1 MIKYLKFAIILF
13 IVCLLVELVLP
24 VLFIKFVNKYP
35 KNTIKSL
42 DISYEESY
50 SGTVITKYEGTI
62 ISNSDEYKTFISDN
76 KLEYD
81 SNLDF
86 SKHNYYV
93 LKIICGDN
101 KTPAEI
107 LRYRV
112 KKDTLIVIARN
123 LSDPSSVLA
132 EDRNDYYLIPLD
144 KDDIKIKDVIIKWRY
159 L

>member
-1 MIKYLKFAIILF
+1 MKKYLKFAIILF

-24 VLFIKFVNKYP
+24 VLFIKIVHKYP

-42 DISYEESY
+42 DISADESY

-62 ISNSDEYKTFISDN
+62 ISNSDEYKAFISDN

-101 KTPAEI
+101 KMPAEI

-123 LSDPSSVLA
+123 LSDTYTIWTQ
-132 EDRNDYYLIPLD
+132 DRNDYYLIPLD
-144 KDDIKIKDVIIKWRY
+144 KDDIKINDVIIKWRC